1 MQITLLP
8 HEEAIW
14 QKTLWLIVII
24 LMLQLKDLMLQGQL
38 FQKKMAFHL
47 TVNAL
52 LCRRDSAIAIDVHA
66 SPFWLKD
73 NERHF

>member
-1 MQITLLP
+1 MKTVVQP
-8 HEEAIW
+8 YDEE
-14 QKTLWLIVII
+14 V
-24 LMLQLKDLMLQGQL
+24 DV
-38 FQKKMAFHL
+38 
-47 TVNAL
+47 TVLEVDAL